1 MDPGPPFDADRFD
14 RQVRFAPL
22 GRAGQERLQSARVL
36 VVGVGALGGAI
47 AQALTRAG
55 VGELVLVDRDVVEPT
70 NLARQVLFDAEH
82 ARAGTPKA
90 LAAAETLARIG
101 GPTRI
106 QPHVAHVDA
115 LSLARLALGAVLL
128 LDGTDN
134 LATRYLLN
142 DFAVSRGVPW
152 IYAGVVGASGLVL
165 PVLPGV
171 GACLRCVFPDPPPPG
186 VLATCESAGV
196 IAPAVLA
203 IGAIASGFAL
213 RILGGEPSDP
223 LEPALIEI
231 DAWHGSVRRLVAPR
245 SADCPACV
253 RGEFPFL
260 AAANARAP
268 VVLCGRNS
276 VQLPAPA
283 VRPDLASLARRLEAV
298 ARDVQSTGVFLRFRV
313 GAERVTVFGDGRALV
328 EGTSDPSRARAV
340 YDRFVGA

>member
-1 MDPGPPFDADRFD
+1 MDSGPLSDAERFD

-22 GRAGQERLQSARVL
+22 GRAGQERLQAARAL

-82 ARAGTPKA
+82 ARAGTPKS
-90 LAAAETLARIG
+90 LAALETLARIG

-106 QPHVAHVDA
+106 EPQVAHVDA
-115 LSLARLALGAVLL
+115 TNLARLAQGANLL

-134 LATRYLLN
+134 FATRYLLN
-142 DFAVSRGVPW
+142 DFAVSRGIPW

-165 PVLPGV
+165 PVLSGK
-171 GACLRCVFPDPPPPG
+171 GACLRCIFPDPPPPG

-203 IGAIASGFAL
+203 IGAFVSGFAL
-213 RILGGEPSDP
+213 HILGGDPADP

-231 DAWHGSVRRLVAPR
+231 DAWNGSVRRLVAPR
-245 SADCPACV
+245 SPDCPACN

-276 VQLPAPA
+276 VQLPAPSM
-283 VRPDLASLARRLEAV
+283 RPDLALLARRLQDV
-298 ARDVQSTGVFLRFRV
+298 AREVQNTGVFLRFKV

-328 EGTSDPSRARAV
+328 EGTSDPARARAV